1 MRALGSDNIVDGM
14 GPVGSYHIRRAV
26 GGPWLD
32 AMTLQVSRDD
42 GGDGGRGTALALDML
57 RVLRGGANHTH
68 SSFGIRT
75 SSWREPLSSRKY
87 HPAGES
93 YRSLIAVQK

>member
-1 MRALGSDNIVDGM
+1 MAEETGAGVIL
-14 GPVGSYHIRRAV
+14 PLAV
-26 GGPWLD
+26 G
-32 AMTLQVSRDD
+32 
-42 GGDGGRGTALALDML
+42 GTALALDML
-57 RVLRGGANHTH
+57 RVPRGGVNHTH

-93 YRSLIAVQK
+93 YRSLIIRSPKINLSRGTHTPS